1 LSQLRQVKILDPARG
16 TGNFLYVTLDLL
28 KGLEQEAIT
37 RLVDITGSMQI
48 DLNQVNPAQF
58 LGIEINPRAAA
69 IAELVIWIGYLQ
81 WYFKRYG
88 NATPPEPVLQAFKN
102 IECRD
107 AVLAYDGREPDVDAK
122 TGEVR
127 TRWGGRM
134 MKHPVTGEEV
144 PDGSDRVVI
153 YRYLNARAAEWPNAD
168 YVVSNPPFIGNARM
182 RGSARKVT

>member
-1 LSQLRQVKILDPARG
+1 VRPVVMEPLRQQWDEVELELRRLLATEEGQEPTIAQKKLAEKEIQGFLSQLRQVKILDPACG

-28 KGLEQEAIT
+28 KGLEQEAIA

-88 NATPPEPVLQAFKN
+88 GGDLAPLRS
-102 IECRD
+102 I
-107 AVLAYDGREPDVDAK
+107 AVVMA
-122 TGEVR
+122 
-127 TRWGGRM
+127 
-134 MKHPVTGEEV
+134 
-144 PDGSDRVVI
+144 
-153 YRYLNARAAEWPNAD
+153 
-168 YVVSNPPFIGNARM
+168 
-182 RGSARKVT
+182 